1 MLEWQL
7 LQTWN
12 FPGHHVRVIDI
23 LGFEPRA
30 CSCPANVS
38 QHSVAKLHLHTSL
51 IYPGV
56 CSQSIDSRCSQRPS
70 LHVEPPF
77 QEASQQGGE
86 VKTALHNGNVQGSTP
101 GHFYPHFI
109 GHTGLLWPPHLTS
122 RKAQLQKTNA
132 TGLALSSIF
141 MKDSVFGKTSN
152 ILRHACITEKFLETD
167 LSQEKF

>member
-1 MLEWQL
+1 MLECQL

-38 QHSVAKLHLHTSL
+38 QHSVAKLHSQKSL

-56 CSQSIDSRCSQRPS
+56 CSQIIDSRCSQRPS
-70 LHVEPPF
+70 LHVEPSF
-77 QEASQQGGE
+77 QEASQQGE
-86 VKTALHNGNVQGSTP
+86 VKTALHNRNFQGSTP

-122 RKAQLQKTNA
+122 RKASLQNMNA

-141 MKDSVFGKTSN
+141 MKDTVFGKTSN
-152 ILRHACITEKFLETD
+152 ILWHACIIEQLLETD